1 MPSNDGEKIKGTAQN
16 LKGKVKEGV
25 GELINNEELA
35 NEGRADQVVGNAR
48 VEGAKAAERGK
59 GKVEEVG
66 GKIKG
71 AVGDLIDNEQMEA
84 EGKVD
89 EVKGKARQKLN
100 E

>member
-1 MPSNDGEKIKGTAQN
+1 MPSNEGEKIKGTAQN
-16 LKGKVKEGV
+16 LKGKIKEGV
-25 GELINNEELA
+25 GDLINNEELA

-59 GKVEEVG
+59 GKLEEVG

-89 EVKGKARQKLN
+89 ETKGKARQKLN